1 MANNMNVKLAKIDIS
16 KRKQAEQKCYDI
28 MTALDPSGVNTKKY
42 REMFAK
48 MSNTEFVTFMNT
60 LWKDDYTNYILDIVD
75 FDRELTMA
83 NIEKAAKLL
92 GIPLEEYVMYPHLN
106 MDTDNPVVSK
116 VPCIVM
122 YIIDKRMQQ
131 MAQKKNSTSIHT
143 SDRSAV
149 TGQVVGDDKNGRSS
163 DVENAALITLGAVNS
178 AREFNGFRADGLTR
192 KSVGYSDAAT
202 TGSVSLEK
210 VEDSAGIGDHT
221 ILNTL
226 SVLYLGMGIAT
237 DLVQDSIVMNKTLKE
252 INRKK

>member
-1 MANNMNVKLAKIDIS
+1 MALKFAKINIE
-16 KRKQAEQKCYDI
+16 KRKAAEKLCYDVMNI
-28 MTALDPSGVNTKKY
+28 LDPSGVNTTKY
-42 REMFAK
+42 KEIFSK
-48 MSNTEFVTFMNT
+48 MSNTEFVSFMQRMWEDDT
-60 LWKDDYTNYILDIVD
+60 LNYILDIVD
-75 FDRELTMA
+75 FERDLEME
-83 NIEKAAKLL
+83 NIEKAANFL

-106 MDTDNPVVSK
+106 QDRDKPIVSR

-163 DVENAALITLGAVNS
+163 DIENAGLVTLNAINC
-178 AREFNGFRADGLTR
+178 AKEFNGFRADGLNR
-192 KSVGYSDAAT
+192 KSLAYSEIAT

-210 VEDSAGIGDHT
+210 VEDSAGIGDRT

-226 SVLYLGMGIAT
+226 NVLYLGMGIST
-237 DLVQDSIVMNKTLKE
+237 DLVQDNVIMNKTV
-252 INRKK
+252 RDMGRSKK